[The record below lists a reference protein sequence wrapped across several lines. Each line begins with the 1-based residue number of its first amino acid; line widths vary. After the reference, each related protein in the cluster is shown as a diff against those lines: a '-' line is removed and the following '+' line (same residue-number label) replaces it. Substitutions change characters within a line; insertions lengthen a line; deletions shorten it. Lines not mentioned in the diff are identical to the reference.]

1 MRVFL
6 IRTATL
12 LSKATKKVAKKPLL
26 KLHLLRA
33 KLLPLER
40 VLKAGPLEKMA
51 KQSQFKKTC
60 QPKRRRRR
68 K

>member
-1 MRVFL
+1 M

-12 LSKATKKVAKKPLL
+12 LSKATKKVVKKPLL
-26 KLHLLRA
+26 KLHQLRA

-40 VLKAGPLEKMA
+40 VLKAGLLEKMA